1 MVYGGNAVFP
11 YETLLW
17 AVIWDDVEVVLAAMG
32 KVGPRAAFTDGTMKK
47 TMSAKLNSYLALQN
61 LLVASKTLVA
71 AVPALQEAIDEL
83 VDFILEINLNA
94 KVQAAPSGAADAK
107 RDALNTLGDA
117 AYEVAGGVLAFADK
131 SGDLTLAARVRFSR
145 SAVSAGSGNA
155 VVARV
160 QDVIDATTENL
171 DSLGDHGVTADK
183 LKALKQALKTYDA
196 VRALPRN
203 AIGAGAAAT
212 KALERLFP
220 QVDKLLENQIDR
232 LVWQFRA
239 STPEFY
245 DKYQTARSI
254 VGVATSGEAPATPAV
269 VNPAEKAA

>member
-1 MVYGGNAVFP
+1 MWRLARA
-11 YETLLW
+11 LLFC
-17 AVIWDDVEVVLAAMG
+17 LG
-32 KVGPRAAFTDGTMKK
+32 MKRIF
-47 TMSAKLNSYLALQN
+47 SAKLNSYLALQN
-61 LLVASKTLVA
+61 LLVASKSLVA
-71 AVPALQEAIDEL
+71 AVPALHEAIDAL

-94 KVQAAPSGAADAK
+94 KIQASPSGAAEAK
-107 RDALNTLGDA
+107 REALNVLGDV

-131 SGDLTLAARVRFSR
+131 SGDPTLAARVRFSR
-145 SAVSAGSGNA
+145 SAVSTGSSNA

-160 QDVIDATTENL
+160 QDFIDAATENL
-171 DSLGDHGVTADK
+171 DSLGDHGVTTEK
-183 LKALKQALKTYDA
+183 LKALKQALKTFDA

-220 QVDKLLENQIDR
+220 QADRLLENQIDR

-239 STPEFY
+239 STPDFY

-254 VGVATSGEAPATPAV
+254 VSGATPGADEETPTV
-269 VNPAEKAA
+269 PLVNPVTKAA

>member
-1 MVYGGNAVFP
+1 
-11 YETLLW
+11 
-17 AVIWDDVEVVLAAMG
+17 
-32 KVGPRAAFTDGTMKK
+32 MKRIF
-47 TMSAKLNSYLALQN
+47 SAKLNSYLALQN
-61 LLVASKTLVA
+61 LLVASKSLVA
-71 AVPALQEAIDEL
+71 AVPALQEAIDAL
-83 VDFILEINLNA
+83 VDFINEINLNA
-94 KVQAAPSGAADAK
+94 KIQASPSGAADAK
-107 RDALNTLGDA
+107 REAMKTLGDS

-131 SGDLTLAARVRFSR
+131 SGDLTLAARVRFPR

-160 QDVIDATTENL
+160 QDIIDAATENL
-171 DSLGDHGVTADK
+171 DSLGDHGVTNDK
-183 LKALKQALKTYDA
+183 LKTLKQALKAYDA

-220 QVDKLLENQIDR
+220 QVDRLLENQIDR

-254 VGVATSGEAPATPAV
+254 VSVPTTGEAEGGSATTATVVSPAA
-269 VNPAEKAA
+269 KAA

>member
-1 MVYGGNAVFP
+1 
-11 YETLLW
+11 
-17 AVIWDDVEVVLAAMG
+17 
-32 KVGPRAAFTDGTMKK
+32 MKRIF
-47 TMSAKLNSYLALQN
+47 SAKLNSYLALQN
-61 LLVASKTLVA
+61 LLVASKSLVA
-71 AVPALQEAIDEL
+71 AVPALQEAIDAL
-83 VDFILEINLNA
+83 VDFINEINLNA
-94 KVQAAPSGAADAK
+94 KIQASPSGAADAK
-107 RDALNTLGDA
+107 REAMKTLGDS

-131 SGDLTLAARVRFSR
+131 SGDLTLAARVRFPR

-160 QDVIDATTENL
+160 QDIIDAATENL
-171 DSLGDHGVTADK
+171 DSLGDHGVTNDK
-183 LKALKQALKTYDA
+183 LKTLKQALKAYDA

-220 QVDKLLENQIDR
+220 QVDRLLENQIDR

-254 VGVATSGEAPATPAV
+254 VSVPTTGEAEPHQRYESTS
-269 VNPAEKAA
+269 NRGHH

>member
-1 MVYGGNAVFP
+1 
-11 YETLLW
+11 
-17 AVIWDDVEVVLAAMG
+17 
-32 KVGPRAAFTDGTMKK
+32 MKK

-183 LKALKQALKTYDA
+183 LKALKQALKAYDA

-203 AIGAGAAAT
+203 AIGAAAAAT

-220 QVDKLLENQIDR
+220 QVDKLL
-232 LVWQFRA
+232 
-239 STPEFY
+239 
-245 DKYQTARSI
+245 
-254 VGVATSGEAPATPAV
+254 
-269 VNPAEKAA
+269 

>member
-1 MVYGGNAVFP
+1 
-11 YETLLW
+11 
-17 AVIWDDVEVVLAAMG
+17 
-32 KVGPRAAFTDGTMKK
+32 MKK

-183 LKALKQALKTYDA
+183 LKALKQALKAYDA

-203 AIGAGAAAT
+203 AIGAAAAAT

-254 VGVATSGEAPATPAV
+254 VGVATSGEASSTPAV

>member
-1 MVYGGNAVFP
+1 
-11 YETLLW
+11 
-17 AVIWDDVEVVLAAMG
+17 
-32 KVGPRAAFTDGTMKK
+32 MKK

-183 LKALKQALKTYDA
+183 LKALKQALKAYDA

-254 VGVATSGEAPATPAV
+254 VGVAASGEAPATPAV